1 MSPWNFQKSSPKIQ
15 YNSGHFKAPTQ
26 HVSSQGR
33 QPPDDSSAYIEVHG
47 IVLNLQHVHV
57 VNVDYAF
64 FLYLEGLLKNHIRQ
78 KCKGVGPLSLMCGKQ
93 NAHKDVPRSQK
104 AKHLGHGLTT
114 TGLRTATGCLKK
126 VKRPSIISFC

>member
-1 MSPWNFQKSSPKIQ
+1 MDFSKKCFSMKFRKICLHEFAKTHFSMKFQKHSSIFFQKSLMRVISKIMYPWNFQKSSPKIQ

-64 FLYLEGLLKNHIRQ
+64 FLYLEGLLKNHIR
-78 KCKGVGPLSLMCGKQ
+78 
-93 NAHKDVPRSQK
+93 
-104 AKHLGHGLTT
+104 
-114 TGLRTATGCLKK
+114 
-126 VKRPSIISFC
+126 